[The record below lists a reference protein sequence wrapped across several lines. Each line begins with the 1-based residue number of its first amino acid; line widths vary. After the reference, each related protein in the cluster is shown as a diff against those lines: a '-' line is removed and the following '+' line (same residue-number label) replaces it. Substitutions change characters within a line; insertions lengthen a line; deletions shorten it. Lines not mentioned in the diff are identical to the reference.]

1 MAAAPTTLIG
11 LGGDVRIVEV
21 PTPDDGDLEV
31 LAWGS
36 REPLYPQLKVDSEP
50 DAQHCV

>member
-1 MAAAPTTLIG
+1 MEVSRRQWRQKMAAAPTTLIG

-31 LAWGS
+31 LA
-36 REPLYPQLKVDSEP
+36 
-50 DAQHCV
+50 